1 MSAKKRIV
9 SVIVTVAV
17 IVGAGA
23 GISTAVRATT
33 QNGKVMVVPVSDL
46 NYGGYDYGNYSSMSG
61 QVTADAA
68 QNVYVN
74 DTETVESVS
83 VTEGQSVKKGDVL
96 LTFDTNK
103 TSLGLQQEQLNHK
116 KIELD
121 IEVAKKNIET
131 LNKLKP
137 VSDSGGGGTEPLVP
151 DIPDDNNK
159 GELVYSGT
167 ITSEA
172 VDQYKGDGD
181 GTADNPYIF
190 LVRADADGS
199 VIIDPSFVEALQ
211 KLAGQAAAGS
221 EGQDPAGSTENTG
234 DSATGSAGNK
244 AAASGNAG
252 TGTAGSGSA
261 EGSGETGDAE
271 TSGGDVYFCLKNVD
285 ENDALISAW
294 IGNAASL
301 STTES
306 TKLNMSGGGISASG
320 LTVEEIAAV
329 LSAMQLTDEEKAAIM
344 KAAGIELPDVTP
356 SPEPTE
362 APVPSATPSPEPA
375 DSDGDAGSDADSGA
389 KTTSIR
395 SNTGSHVGKVNVIDG
410 IGTARN
416 VTAGQANADISSA
429 QLAVIR
435 QVVGLTENAEKLPAG
450 GSASDSAVA
459 GRTGNT
465 GVSNTSAAPAAVLTA
480 DAATAVLTADTSSS
494 SGSGSSGSD
503 DTSGYSELIPSNA
516 EYTAADL
523 AQAKKDEQ
531 EKLDGLQLDLK
542 ESDLKIAQTQKD
554 LDAGTVRAKMN
565 GVVKTVGDPK
575 NIPKDGSAFI
585 TVTASEGM
593 YITSAVAESM
603 LDSVHEGDSVT
614 VMSWTTGNTYDAT
627 ISDISP
633 YPDTSG
639 MYGSSPTDS
648 YYPFTAYI
656 NTPDAQLSE
665 GDGLDVTLNSSTS
678 DTGMTD
684 DSSLYLMKAFIRE
697 ENGTKYV
704 WKRGDDGKLTKQNV
718 KTGKLFNDSYE
729 ILSGLS
735 ADDWV
740 AFPYGNNVKEGAA
753 TTEGSVN
760 DLYSS

>member
-83 VTEGQSVKKGDVL
+83 VTPGQSVKKGDVL

-137 VSDSGGGGTEPLVP
+137 VSDSGGGGGTDPLVP
-151 DIPDDNNK
+151 DIPDDN
-159 GELVYSGT
+159 GQDEPVYSGT

-199 VIIDPSFVEALQ
+199 MIIDPSFVEALQ
-211 KLAGQAAAGS
+211 TLAGQAADGA
-221 EGQDPAGSTENTG
+221 EGQDAAANSESTGNSANAGNAANKAASSNGENTG
-234 DSATGSAGNK
+234 TSSTAENSSASVGTETTGN
-244 AAASGNAG
+244 
-252 TGTAGSGSA
+252 
-261 EGSGETGDAE
+261 
-271 TSGGDVYFCLKNVD
+271 DVYFCLKNVD

-306 TKLNMSGGGISASG
+306 TKLNMSGGGISTSG

-329 LSAMQLTDEEKAAIM
+329 LSAMQLTDAEKAAIM
-344 KAAGIELPDVTP
+344 KAAGIELPDMTP
-356 SPEPTE
+356 TPEPTVTPE
-362 APVPSATPSPEPA
+362 PSVAPSPEPA
-375 DSDGDAGSDADSGA
+375 DSDSDAGSDVNSGA

-395 SNTGSHVGKVNVIDG
+395 GNTGSHVRTANVVDG
-410 IGTARN
+410 TGTARN
-416 VTAGQANADISSA
+416 AAAGQANADISSA

-435 QVVGLTENAEKLPAG
+435 RVVGLTEDAGKLLT
-450 GSASDSAVA
+450 GSSVSDSAVSGPA
-459 GRTGNT
+459 GKA
-465 GVSNTSAAPAAVLTA
+465 GVSYGNAAP
-480 DAATAVLTADTSSS
+480 TAVLTADTSDASS
-494 SGSGSSGSD
+494 SGSGKSGSD
-503 DTSGYSELIPSNA
+503 NTSGYSELIPSNA
-516 EYTAADL
+516 EYTASDL

-639 MYGSSPTDS
+639 MYGSSPSDS

-665 GDGLDVTLNSSTS
+665 GDGLDVTLNSSTPDS
-678 DTGMTD
+678 GMTD
-684 DSSLYLMKAFIRE
+684 DGSLYLMKAFIRE

-718 KTGKLFNDSYE
+718 KTGKLSNDSYE

-740 AFPYGNNVKEGAA
+740 AFPYGNNVKEGTA